1 MVKKSL
7 IEDIRKKQIIDS
19 AIASIAA
26 YGYVKTTLNQIA
38 NEANISKGVITYYF
52 KSKDSLLLAVLNKI
66 LKSIKEYIEDR
77 VRNAETP
84 IEKLKEY
91 IFASFDH
98 MIENRR
104 YYEAQ
109 VELWSNLEYKKKVNE
124 KLCIECI
131 NTVSRL
137 IKEATRDIDSGKID
151 HETIASLIQATIDG
165 TMIQWV
171 FNEQS
176 VNLENSR
183 DSLWNIIYTF
193 VTKCSEKE

>member
-26 YGYVKTTLNQIA
+26 FGYVKTTLDQIA
-38 NEANISKGVITYYF
+38 SEADISKGVITYYF
-52 KSKDSLLLAVLNKI
+52 KSKDSLLSAVLNKI
-66 LKSIKEYIEDR
+66 LKSIKEYIEER
-77 VRNAETP
+77 VKTAQTP
-84 IEKLKEY
+84 VDKLKEY
-91 IFASFDH
+91 ILACFDH
-98 MIENRR
+98 MIENRS

-137 IKEATRDIDSGKID
+137 IKDATRDIDSGKID
-151 HETIASLIQATIDG
+151 HETVASLIQATIDG

-171 FNEQS
+171 FNEGS
-176 VNLENSR
+176 VNLESSR
-183 DSLWNIIYTF
+183 DSLWNIIHTF
-193 VTKCSEKE
+193 LTKCGEKE

>member
-1 MVKKSL
+1 MVRKSL
-7 IEDIRKKQIIDS
+7 IENIRRKQIIDS
-19 AIASIAA
+19 AIASIAT
-26 YGYVKTTLNQIA
+26 YGYVKTTLDQIA
-38 NEANISKGVITYYF
+38 NEADISKGVITYYF

-66 LKSIKEYIEDR
+66 LKSIKDYIEER
-77 VRNAETP
+77 VKTAQTP
-84 IEKLKEY
+84 VDKLKEY
-91 IFASFDH
+91 ILASFDH

-109 VELWSNLEYKKKVNE
+109 VELWSNLEYKKKINE

-137 IKEATRDIDSGKID
+137 IKEATKDIDSGKID

-171 FNEQS
+171 FNKGS
-176 VNLENSR
+176 VNLESSR
-183 DSLWNIIYTF
+183 DSLWNIIHAF
-193 VTKCSEKE
+193 LTKCSEKE